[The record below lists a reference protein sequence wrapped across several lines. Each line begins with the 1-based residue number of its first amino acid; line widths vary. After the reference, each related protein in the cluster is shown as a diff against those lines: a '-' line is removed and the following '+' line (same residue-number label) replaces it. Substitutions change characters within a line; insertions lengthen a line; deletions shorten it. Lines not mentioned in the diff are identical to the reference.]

1 MKIQHHKAAIALAAL
16 LCAASFSLSVYAAPA
31 KTDASSS
38 PVAAADKDSKES
50 DKDSKESD
58 NDTKETGK
66 ESSKDSKDGKEPASK
81 EKAAG
86 EKGKSGEKS
95 EKAAKPVPEVPIVD
109 VQNVTTDQLTEKPH
123 DYINKNVRFSAI
135 FASFSTLPLD
145 YKPAMRPAKSHV
157 GLLVYRPNSHIPYSE
172 IKLALPMPKEKEPE
186 NKVLMDLHDG
196 DTVEIIGKE
205 FATPL
210 DEPWLDVLRLK
221 KTASGPE
228 SKKESEAREKE
239 KAETPPLPGD
249 SLKSNNGK
257 LEQKTKPYEK
267 AKPEIQ
273 EQK

>member
-1 MKIQHHKAAIALAAL
+1 VKIQHHKATIALSAL
-16 LCAASFSLSVYAAPA
+16 ICAASFSLSVYAAPA
-31 KTDASSS
+31 ETDASSS
-38 PVAAADKDSKES
+38 PVAASSTADKDSKDTTKDAAKEKDKDS
-50 DKDSKESD
+50 GKDSKEPS
-58 NDTKETGK
+58 
-66 ESSKDSKDGKEPASK
+66 SK
-81 EKAAG
+81 EKASG
-86 EKGKSGEKS
+86 EKGKTS
-95 EKAAKPVPEVPIVD
+95 EKAAKPVPEVPIAD

-123 DYINKNVRFSAI
+123 DYLNKNVRFSAI

-157 GLLVYRPNSHIPYSE
+157 GLLVYRPNSKIPYSE
-172 IKLALPMPKEKEPE
+172 IKLAMPMPKEKEPE

-221 KTASGPE
+221 KTASGPD
-228 SKKESEAREKE
+228 SKKDAEAKEKE
-239 KAETPPLPGD
+239 KAEATPLPGD

-267 AKPEIQ
+267 TKPEIQ

>member
-1 MKIQHHKAAIALAAL
+1 VKIQHHKATIALSAL
-16 LCAASFSLSVYAAPA
+16 LCAASLSLSVYAAPA
-31 KTDASSS
+31 ETDASSS

-50 DKDSKESD
+50 DKDA
-58 NDTKETGK
+58 KETGK
-66 ESSKDSKDGKEPASK
+66 DSSKDTKDGKESKEPTSK

-86 EKGKSGEKS
+86 EKGKAGEKS
-95 EKAAKPVPEVPIVD
+95 EKAAKPVPEVPIAD

-123 DYINKNVRFSAI
+123 DYMNKNVRFSAI

-157 GLLVYRPNSHIPYSE
+157 GLLVYRPNSKIPYSE
-172 IKLALPMPKEKEPE
+172 IKLAMPMPKEKEPE

-205 FATPL
+205 FASPL

-228 SKKESEAREKE
+228 SKKDSEAKEKE

>member
-1 MKIQHHKAAIALAAL
+1 VKIPHHKATIALSAL
-16 LCAASFSLSVYAAPA
+16 LCAASFSLSVYAAPVE
-31 KTDASSS
+31 TDASSR
-38 PVAAADKDSKES
+38 PVAATDKDSKKS
-50 DKDSKESD
+50 DK
-58 NDTKETGK
+58 DTKETGK
-66 ESSKDSKDGKEPASK
+66 ESSKDKDSKESSGK

-86 EKGKSGEKS
+86 EKGKGA
-95 EKAAKPVPEVPIVD
+95 EKAAKPVPEVPIAD

-123 DYINKNVRFSAI
+123 DYLNKNVRFSAI

-157 GLLVYRPNSHIPYSE
+157 GLLVYRPNSKIPYSE
-172 IKLALPMPKEKEPE
+172 IKLAMPMPKEKEPE

-196 DTVEIIGKE
+196 DTVEITGKE

-228 SKKESEAREKE
+228 SKKDSEAKEKE
-239 KAETPPLPGD
+239 KAEQPPLPGD

-273 EQK
+273 ETK